1 MNDEPHD
8 LVAPYALGALDQDER
23 EDFERH
29 LAGCEQ
35 CRTQLAELEEA
46 ATALAYAAEGPEPPQ
61 ELRDRILEAARQD
74 GGATVIRF
82 PKRSW
87 LLPAATAAAAVAAV
101 AAVAV
106 GLWAASLSKD
116 LDRERDARRSQ
127 SRAIELLAS
136 DAERRPLSGGRGAL
150 LLGADGR
157 ASLVVCDLE
166 RAPEGKTYEA
176 WVVQNDTPRPAGLFN
191 GGSGCRAKDLTPEV
205 APGAVVAVTL
215 EGEGG
220 SDMPTSPILF
230 AARPA

>member
-8 LVAPYALGALDQDER
+8 LVAPYALGALDQNER
-23 EDFERH
+23 DDFERH

-61 ELRDRILEAARQD
+61 ELRERILEAARRD
-74 GGATVIRF
+74 GGATVIQF

-106 GLWAASLSKD
+106 GLWARSLSND
-116 LDRERDARRSQ
+116 LDRERDARRAQ

-191 GGSGCRAKDLTPEV
+191 GGSGCRAKDLTPQV

>member
-8 LVAPYALGALDQDER
+8 LVAPYALGALDQDEL

-61 ELRDRILEAARQD
+61 ELRERILEAARRD
-74 GGATVIRF
+74 GRATVIRF

-106 GLWAASLSKD
+106 GLWARSLSND
-116 LDRERDARRSQ
+116 LDRERDARRAQ

-191 GGSGCRAKDLTPEV
+191 GGSGCRAKDLTPQV

>member
-61 ELRDRILEAARQD
+61 ELRERILEAAREN
-74 GGATVIRF
+74 GSATVIQF
-82 PKRSW
+82 PQRQW
-87 LLPAATAAAAVAAV
+87 LLPAAGVAAVVAAV

-106 GLWAASLSKD
+106 GLWAASLKSD
-116 LDRERDARRSQ
+116 LDRERSARRAEAK
-127 SRAIELLAS
+127 AIALLAE

-150 LLGADGR
+150 LLASDGR
-157 ASLVVCDLE
+157 AALVTCDLAT
-166 RAPEGKTYEA
+166 APEGKAYEA
-176 WVVQNDTPRPAGLFN
+176 WVIADTTRPAGLFR
-191 GGSGCRAKDLTPEV
+191 GADDCDVKVLTRRVPRN
-205 APGAVVAVTL
+205 AVVAVTL
-215 EGEGG
+215 EGEDGA
-220 SDMPTSPILF
+220 DQPTSKPLF